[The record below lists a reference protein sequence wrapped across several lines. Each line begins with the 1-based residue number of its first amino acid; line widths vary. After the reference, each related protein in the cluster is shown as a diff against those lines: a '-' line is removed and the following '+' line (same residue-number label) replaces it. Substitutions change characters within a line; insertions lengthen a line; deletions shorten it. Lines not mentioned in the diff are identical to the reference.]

1 MKRGGADM
9 DTDLSKLED
18 LFRPSGWLLEAQT
31 TLGMAIER
39 FAVSRTD
46 YTATVLDL
54 VVRLRFADGQTLRG
68 VDLGRQLSKSPG
80 YVSRVIDQAEEAGL
94 VARRP
99 DPTDRRAQL
108 ITLTDRGENVFDG
121 FAPYATAVLENTIYS
136 TLDEIEVEALIR
148 LLRKVADS
156 AHHLLDAGFDNHPDT

>member
-1 MKRGGADM
+1 M
-9 DTDLSKLED
+9 DTDLSKIED
-18 LFRPSGWLLEAQT
+18 LFRPSGWLLETQT
-31 TLGMAIER
+31 ALGMAIER
-39 FAVSRTD
+39 FAVSETD

-94 VARRP
+94 VVRRP

-108 ITLTDRGENVFDG
+108 ITLTDQGENVFEG
-121 FAPYATAVLENTIYS
+121 FAPHATAVLEDTIYS
-136 TLDEIEVEALIR
+136 TLDETEVETLIR

-156 AHHLLDAGFDNHPDT
+156 ARRLLDADLGNRPEG